1 MNKVVKVL
9 GIVFFVICIIMFTA
23 SVAWFIYTMRAF
35 SIEQNMGL
43 TVGVGYIFY
52 IFSAL
57 GGVIST
63 ITSLILNIL
72 TKRLNPDSKNIYSII
87 SSIILIIIIVLSIIL
102 YIEVN

>member
-1 MNKVVKVL
+1 
-9 GIVFFVICIIMFTA
+9 
-23 SVAWFIYTMRAF
+23 
-35 SIEQNMGL
+35 MGL

-52 IFSAL
+52 IFSDL

-72 TKRLNPDSKNIYSII
+72 TKKLNPDSKNIYSII